1 MVVSSAKSPMDEEQP
16 LLSPGEGSADQS
28 KDPHSHHRLVCGIS
42 PVLMSGIAYCCASG
56 SMVLLNKH
64 ALASFGFTAPTV
76 LLCFQ
81 CALAAILVKLCELVG
96 WVKLQPLKR
105 DLVAVWFP
113 VVSLMRLVAPKKLPG
128 LNLIFVGMIGTSFY
142 ALKEVGVGMV
152 TVWKNLSNVV
162 TALGD
167 VFIYKRSYTWPVWG
181 CLGLMLC
188 SAVTGASTD
197 ARFTWSGYS
206 WQIANCFFTSAYA
219 LYLRSV
225 MDKVAEHTTNKQR
238 MDEFSMV
245 YYNNLLSIPP
255 IVAMIWYF
263 GEYKG
268 LMEQPALQ
276 NPAFLMVSSMGGII
290 GFAISFSSL
299 WFLSQ
304 TTATIYSL
312 VGALNKI
319 PVAVVGLVAFAE
331 PTNPKNLMSIIIGL
345 GAGVLFTQVKSK

>member
-1 MVVSSAKSPMDEEQP
+1 MTISKEENEETQILMP
-16 LLSPGEGSADQS
+16 KPSIGSNNGSAMGKHIFGLPS
-28 KDPHSHHRLVCGIS
+28 VLVAGLC
-42 PVLMSGIAYCCASG
+42 YCAASG

-64 ALASFGFTAPTV
+64 ALASFGFGAPTA

-96 WVKLQPLKR
+96 FVKLQPLKP

-113 VVSLMRLVAPKKLPG
+113 V
-128 LNLIFVGMIGTSFY
+128 NLIFVGMIGTSFY

-162 TALGD
+162 TACGD
-167 VFIYKRSYTWPVWG
+167 VFIYKRTYTWQVWG
-181 CLGLMLC
+181 CLGLMLV
-188 SAVTGASTD
+188 SAVAGASTD
-197 ARFTWSGYS
+197 SRFTWLGYS

-225 MDKVAEHTTNKQR
+225 MDKVSEHTTNKQK

-255 IVAMIWYF
+255 ILVAMWFF
-263 GEYKG
+263 GEFEG
-268 LMEQPALQ
+268 LFDEPALR
-276 NPAFLMVSSMGGII
+276 NPSFLLVSAMGGII

-299 WFLSQ
+299 WYLSQ

-319 PVAVVGLVAFAE
+319 PVAVVGMMAFAE
-331 PTNPKNLMSIIIGL
+331 PTNPKNLTSIIIGL
-345 GAGVLFTQVKSK
+345 GAGVLFTRVKSK